1 MSRPYNQILLEDIAI
16 PKGIQTGPFGSQLKA
31 EEYVDVGIPV
41 VMPKD
46 ILGGFLSSETVARIS
61 ETKARKLKKHK
72 IISGDIIFPRR
83 GDLRRIGV
91 ARDENNGWICGSGCL
106 RARVKNDVFP
116 GYLHQYLQL
125 DSVGKWLERTPRS
138 DNAESEYRNNI
149 KMPITLPSLPEQ
161 KAIADL
167 LSTWDE
173 AIEKTERLIQAKEKR
188 FQWLLRKLISEP
200 QNTQNTRKGTAWK
213 RCGWGRYA
221 VR

>member
-1 MSRPYNQILLEDIAI
+1 
-16 PKGIQTGPFGSQLKA
+16 
-31 EEYVDVGIPV
+31 
-41 VMPKD
+41 
-46 ILGGFLSSETVARIS
+46 
-61 ETKARKLKKHK
+61 
-72 IISGDIIFPRR
+72 
-83 GDLRRIGV
+83 
-91 ARDENNGWICGSGCL
+91 
-106 RARVKNDVFP
+106 VKNDVFP

-125 DSVGKWLERTPRS
+125 DSVGKWLER
-138 DNAESEYRNNI
+138 NALGQTMLNLNTEIIS

-188 FQWLLRKLISEP
+188 FQWLLRKLISETTEYTEHTERP
-200 QNTQNTRKGTAWK
+200 QRGK